1 LDFLSE
7 VGSGELSV
15 QLDDILTQYVSF
27 LKIKGRFRDIG
38 YEDQD
43 DKSTK
48 VVAEPFFPEMPKI
61 EAHVS
66 SEKMVVDVIG
76 SNSEHLRIESVQF
89 FEMSGMVL
97 EKVITQVALPK
108 SIKVSVEGL
117 DNDDYIAV
125 RDAIQSTIEDLQ
137 LELEEQRIGLIFG
150 LKPRVPVQMPKQKLS
165 RTEMVASIDDL
176 RPTEIRRRDI
186 KITEPRK
193 PIIIASK
200 APRPQVTAAAKPAAA
215 PTSAIEEKAPIEKS
229 GLAGLNEHERLV
241 LEAIAARP
249 KQKAQSNL
257 ISKSISLPQETVR
270 RILQQLVS
278 KELLRVQAGWYVL
291 DSSEIASIEQ
301 SALISPLSQD
311 TLSTPLTDADRLL
324 TASERKVI
332 EAIRH
337 RPNQK
342 AQSNLLTKPT
352 KLDQNTLKSVLRS
365 LVRKNFLDMKY
376 GWYSI
381 KQNAIFDGSSSSDS
395 LGVDST
401 VHAQDLELEEAV
413 LASIAAQPNKKTQ
426 AKLLAK
432 KLKVAVD
439 KIRRTL
445 DGLAAQG
452 RLSERR
458 GWFTLVD
465 SSVSDSDSFDA
476 SAKLIIDAIRA
487 RPSGRAQSH
496 LLVKPTGLAKDH
508 VRSILKTLVKN
519 GVLEC
524 KHGWYQLTSGT

>member
-1 LDFLSE
+1 M
-7 VGSGELSV
+7 SV

-43 DKSTK
+43 DKTTK
-48 VVAEPFFPEMPKI
+48 VIAEPFFPEMPKI
-61 EAHVS
+61 EAQVS

-76 SNSEHLRIESVQF
+76 SNSEHLRVESIQF

-97 EKVITQVALPK
+97 EKVITQVALPE
-108 SIKVSVEGL
+108 SVKVSVEGL
-117 DNDDYIAV
+117 ENDDYATV
-125 RDAIQSTIEDLQ
+125 RDAIRSTIENLQ

-150 LKPRVPVQMPKQKLS
+150 LKPRAPIQMPKQKLS
-165 RTEMVASIDDL
+165 RTELVASVDDL

-186 KITEPRK
+186 RITEPRK
-193 PIIIASK
+193 PIIIGPK
-200 APRPQVTAAAKPAAA
+200 PPRLQTAPPAKP
-215 PTSAIEEKAPIEKS
+215 TSPSIGAIEEKAPIEKP
-229 GLAGLNEHERLV
+229 GLAGLNENERLV

-270 RILQQLVS
+270 RILQQLVN

-291 DSSEIASIEQ
+291 DGSEMASIEK
-301 SALISPLSQD
+301 STLIQPFSKE
-311 TLSTPLTDADRLL
+311 TLPTTPTDADRLL
-324 TASERKVI
+324 TMNERRVI
-332 EAIRH
+332 EAIRQ

-365 LVRKNFLDMKY
+365 LVRKSFLDMKY

-381 KQNAIFDGSSSSDS
+381 KHNVVFDGISSPDSMGADSDS
-395 LGVDST
+395 LAHDS
-401 VHAQDLELEEAV
+401 ELEDLAI
-413 LASIAAQPNKKTQ
+413 ASIASQPNKKTQ

-432 KLKVAVD
+432 KLKIAVD
-439 KIRRTL
+439 KVRKAL
-445 DGLAAQG
+445 DRLAAQG
-452 RLSERR
+452 QLTERR
-458 GWFTLVD
+458 GWFTLVE
-465 SSVSDSDSFDA
+465 SSASDSDLFNT

-487 RPSGRAQSH
+487 RSSGRAQSH

-508 VRSILKTLVKN
+508 VRSVLKTLVKD

-524 KHGWYQLTSGT
+524 KHGWYQLIPGS

>member
-1 LDFLSE
+1 
-7 VGSGELSV
+7 
-15 QLDDILTQYVSF
+15 LDDILTQYVSF

-76 SNSEHLRIESVQF
+76 SNSEHLRVESVQF

-97 EKVITQVALPK
+97 EKVITQVALPE
-108 SIKVSVEGL
+108 SVKVSVEGL
-117 DNDDYIAV
+117 ENDDYIAV
-125 RDAIQSTIEDLQ
+125 RDAIHSTIENLQ

-150 LKPRVPVQMPKQKLS
+150 LKPRVPIQMPKQKLS
-165 RTEMVASIDDL
+165 RTELVASIDDL
-176 RPTEIRRRDI
+176 RPTGIRRRDI

-193 PIIIASK
+193 PIIIAPK
-200 APRPQVTAAAKPAAA
+200 TPRPQTAPPAKP
-215 PTSAIEEKAPIEKS
+215 TSPPISTIEETAPIEKP
-229 GLAGLNEHERLV
+229 GLAGLSENERLV

-270 RILQQLVS
+270 RILQLLVS

-291 DSSEIASIEQ
+291 DSSDIASIET
-301 SALISPLSQD
+301 SSLIKPLSTE
-311 TLSTPLTDADRLL
+311 TLTAPLTDADRLL
-324 TASERKVI
+324 TANERKVI
-332 EAIRH
+332 ESIRQ

-381 KQNAIFDGSSSSDS
+381 KQNAVFDGSSSPDYV
-395 LGVDST
+395 GVDST
-401 VHAQDLELEEAV
+401 ALAQDLELEEKV
-413 LASIAAQPNKKTQ
+413 LASIASQPNKKTQ

-432 KLKVAVD
+432 KLKIAVD
-439 KIRRTL
+439 KVRKAL

-452 RLSERR
+452 QLSERR

-465 SSVSDSDSFDA
+465 SSVSDSESFDT

-508 VRSILKTLVKN
+508 VRSILKTLVKD

-524 KHGWYQLTSGT
+524 KHGWYQLVSGA

>member
-1 LDFLSE
+1 M
-7 VGSGELSV
+7 
-15 QLDDILTQYVSF
+15 DDILTQYVSF

-43 DKSTK
+43 DKSIK

-61 EAHVS
+61 EAQVS

-76 SNSEHLRIESVQF
+76 ANSEHLRVESVQF

-97 EKVITQVALPK
+97 EKVITQVALPD
-108 SIKVSVEGL
+108 SVKVSVEGL
-117 DNDDYIAV
+117 ESDDYIAV
-125 RDAIQSTIEDLQ
+125 RDAIHSAIENLQ
-137 LELEEQRIGLIFG
+137 LELEEERIGLIFG
-150 LKPRVPVQMPKQKLS
+150 LKPRVPIQMPKQKLS
-165 RTEMVASIDDL
+165 RTELVASIDDL

-193 PIIIASK
+193 PIIIAPK
-200 APRPQVTAAAKPAAA
+200 TPRPQVAPPTK
-215 PTSAIEEKAPIEKS
+215 PTSPSIGAIEEKSAVEKP
-229 GLAGLNEHERLV
+229 GLAGLSDNERLV

-257 ISKSISLPQETVR
+257 ISKSISLPQEAVR
-270 RILQQLVS
+270 RILQQLVG

-291 DSSEIASIEQ
+291 DSSDMASIEK
-301 SALISPLSQD
+301 SALISPLTRETAHIQ
-311 TLSTPLTDADRLL
+311 LTDADRLL
-324 TASERKVI
+324 TVNERKVI
-332 EAIRH
+332 EAIQQ

-395 LGVDST
+395 LGIDSAI
-401 VHAQDLELEEAV
+401 HAQDLELEEQV
-413 LASIAAQPNKKTQ
+413 LASIASQPNKKTQ

-432 KLKVAVD
+432 KMKIAVD
-439 KIRRTL
+439 KVRNAL
-445 DGLAAQG
+445 DGLATQG

-465 SSVSDSDSFDA
+465 SSVSDSDSFNA
-476 SAKLIIDAIRA
+476 SAKLIIAAIRA

-496 LLVKPTGLAKDH
+496 LLVKPTGLAKDQ
-508 VRSILKTLVKN
+508 VRSILKTLVKD

-524 KHGWYQLTSGT
+524 KHGWYQLVSGT